1 MSINWEMC
9 GTVLIV
15 HLGAAHSPADLAEAV
30 VAAKAETAF
39 RSGTFLLLD
48 ARQSKLNPTADEI
61 RARCHSIAALR
72 DLGLSRHCAVVLG
85 SRPVQFGLARMAQA
99 FLEVEGMDFGIFD
112 DLDEALVWLSTIE
125 P

>member
-1 MSINWEMC
+1 M
-9 GTVLIV
+9 GDVR
-15 HLGAAHSPADLAEAV
+15 H
-30 VAAKAETAF
+30 
-39 RSGTFLLLD
+39 LLD
-48 ARQSKLNPTADEI
+48 ARQSQMNPTTEEV
-61 RARCHSIAALR
+61 RVRCHSIAALR
-72 DLGLSRHCAVVLG
+72 DMGLSPHCAVVLG